1 MHNPDPTPHPLPADL
16 ASERLIRPAQLA
28 AMLSC
33 NVSHLYRLAR
43 AGKLPPPRRISHRIS
58 GWRASE
64 VLPWIRG
71 EAA

>member
-1 MHNPDPTPHPLPADL
+1 MKAPDPKPHNLPDDL
-16 ASERLIRPAQLA
+16 AGERLIRPAQLA
-28 AMLSC
+28 EMLSC

-43 AGKLPPPRRISHRIS
+43 AGKLPAPRRISHRLS